1 MINIPWI
8 EKYRPKNLNEI
19 YHQNSV
25 IESIRELIKNNSL
38 PHFLFFGPPGT
49 GKTSTILALCREIFP
64 KEHWSERVHEFN
76 ASDERGIKFIR
87 ETLKKY
93 TEYKINPIKD
103 IPDIKFIILDE
114 VDTLTIESQY
124 ALRRIIES
132 CSEKIRFCLLCNYPN
147 KLIDPIISRCALY
160 RFKPIPSTIVDK
172 TFTKILKEEKIKG
185 NKSINKKISSYCNG
199 DLRIGVSLLQR
210 YYLNKENEDLLFG
223 EINKEDILNILNL
236 AKEGKETD
244 LLNIF
249 NSYYNNG
256 ISLVSQIKILLEK
269 ITLSNISDDKKS
281 NIISD
286 IITLDHNL
294 INGGNDLI
302 LYYYLAYS
310 LLKNLKS

>member
-1 MINIPWI
+1 MSNEIPWI
-8 EKYRPKNLNEI
+8 EKYRPRKLKEI
-19 YHQNSV
+19 SHQDTV
-25 IESIRELIKNNSL
+25 ITSIRELIKNNSL

-64 KEHWSERVHEFN
+64 ESHWNKRVHEFN

-93 TEYKINPIKD
+93 TEYGLNHEEG

-160 RFKPIPSTIVDK
+160 RFKPIPSKIILK
-172 TFTKILKEEKIKG
+172 TFNKILKQENIKIN
-185 NKSINKKISSYCNG
+185 NKTNKLIASHCNG
-199 DLRIGVSLLQR
+199 DLRVGMSLLQR
-210 YYLNKENEDLLFG
+210 YYINKESQELLFG
-223 EINKEDILNILNL
+223 ELERDEIIDLLNL
-236 AKEGKETD
+236 ANEGKEKELID
-244 LLNIF
+244 KIISFHNK
-249 NSYYNNG
+249 S

-269 ITLSNISDDKKS
+269 ITLSNIPDNKKTK
-281 NIISD
+281 IISD
-286 IITLDHNL
+286 IITLDSNL
-294 INGGNDLI
+294 INGGNDYI
-302 LYYYLAYS
+302 LYNFLAFS
-310 LLKNLKS
+310 LLKHLK